1 MFCLYIFSL
10 CMIHHG
16 ALSGSLR
23 SSPPHPA
30 RGAAARLPLR
40 GSARLCAGL
49 PSPRTNTSP
58 QHVREK
64 IGTPYL
70 HSPGNS
76 AKLGTS
82 TAPRTAGA
90 AAATAAAAAA
100 AGGSG
105 AAGTDRSTGRVVVAV
120 PFSGCAAPSLHPC
133 RRCGVVERSAAI
145 EEGERRQ
152 WRRRRRRRG
161 LRKRRVQ
168 RLPLQLSIRCAQG
181 RFLEMVTLQKVPE
194 LTRVVGKRVT

>member
-1 MFCLYIFSL
+1 M
-10 CMIHHG
+10 
-16 ALSGSLR
+16 
-23 SSPPHPA
+23 
-30 RGAAARLPLR
+30 
-40 GSARLCAGL
+40 
-49 PSPRTNTSP
+49 
-58 QHVREK
+58 K

-82 TAPRTAGA
+82 MAPRTAGA

-105 AAGTDRSTGRVVVAV
+105 AAETDRSTGRVVVAV
-120 PFSGCAAPSLHPC
+120 PFSGCAAPSLHPG

-152 WRRRRRRRG
+152 RRRRRRWGVWKR
-161 LRKRRVQ
+161 RRVQ
-168 RLPLQLSIRCAQG
+168 RLPYSCQSASGLWGGGALRGGFWRRLRCEKCPNKPG
-181 RFLEMVTLQKVPE
+181 LW
-194 LTRVVGKRVT
+194 TRVT